1 MHQVSDDVKQ
11 FFAAYERGL
20 AASDLALIGASYAD
34 SFLFAGPQGAQA
46 VTLEGFLKALP
57 RRQGFFETVGLSS
70 SKIQSL
76 EETRLDEH
84 YLSVKVGWVMRFE
97 KDPNHPIESE
107 NSATYILQQQEQ
119 GLRIVFQLDHQ
130 DLVKRVQE
138 LGLMSVS

>member
-1 MHQVSDDVKQ
+1 MNSVSEAVET
-11 FFAAYERGL
+11 FFKAYEQGL
-20 AASDLALIGASYAD
+20 ASSDMAAIASSYAD

-46 VTLEGFLKALP
+46 VTREGFLNALP

-70 SKIQSL
+70 TKITSL

-97 KDPNHPIESE
+97 KDPQHPIENE

-130 DLVKRVQE
+130 DLMKKVQE
-138 LGLMSVS
+138 LGLLKA

>member
-1 MHQVSDDVKQ
+1 MKPVSEAVET
-11 FFAAYERGL
+11 FFKAYEQGL
-20 AASDLALIGASYAD
+20 ASSDLEVIGSSYAE

-46 VTLEGFLKALP
+46 VTREGFLKALP

-76 EETRLDEH
+76 QETWLDEH
-84 YLSVKVGWVMRFE
+84 YVSVKVGWVMRFE
-97 KDPNHPIESE
+97 KDPNHPIENQ

-130 DLVKRVQE
+130 DLMKKVQE
-138 LGLMSVS
+138 LGLLKA